1 MGTVTNMMKHLS
13 TLLMIA
19 TLGIAGSFIIPFAYK
34 VSKSNAQHADLATVQ
49 GEIAGANQSFV
60 LIKFEEKIITG
71 CGDAT
76 VLGFLTSPDG
86 KNILQLK
93 PIILPQSIAS
103 KTEKTLLYPI
113 SDIAGLINQSGDWK
127 LTLFVKNNC
136 SILDNKLV
144 ELPPMTFK
152 VNPAKPP
159 ISQEKF

>member
-1 MGTVTNMMKHLS
+1 MKHL
-13 TLLMIA
+13 TNFLLIG
-19 TLGIAGSFIIPFAYK
+19 LFVFAVVFTVPVIHK
-34 VSKSNAQHADLATVQ
+34 ISKNNVQHADLANVQ
-49 GEIAGANQSFV
+49 GEVAGANQAFI
-60 LIKFEEKIITG
+60 LIRFEEKIITG

-93 PIILPQSIAS
+93 PIILPETIA
-103 KTEKTLLYPI
+103 KRTEESLLYPI
-113 SDIAGLINQSGDWK
+113 SDIAGLINQSGDWS

-144 ELPPMTFK
+144 ELPSMVFT